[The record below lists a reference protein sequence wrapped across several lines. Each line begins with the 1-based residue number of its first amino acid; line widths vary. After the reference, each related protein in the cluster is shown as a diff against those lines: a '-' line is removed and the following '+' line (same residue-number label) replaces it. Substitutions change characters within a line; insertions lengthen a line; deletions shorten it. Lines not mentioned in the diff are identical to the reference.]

1 MTEVDTF
8 DQEILAQI
16 NKKQA
21 IEAMSGIYSH
31 LPPALIEQVYDFCN
45 DSKMAEYNEYIYL
58 QDNYNQLSA
67 NQLKK
72 YYKLHNKMIKQF
84 KDLPHHAKYGKDEV
98 LPQTIEV
105 IENRPTVAGNS
116 EFIPDNRILDLVY
129 EEPTVLQ
136 IPSGRLQ

>member
-21 IEAMSGIYSH
+21 IEAMSGLYSH

-45 DSKMAEYNEYIYL
+45 DSKMADYNEYIYL

-72 YYKLHNKMIKQF
+72 YYKLHNKMIKHF
-84 KDLPHHAKYGKDEV
+84 KDLPTHTKFAKDEV

-105 IENRPTVAGNS
+105 IETRVS
-116 EFIPDNRILDLVY
+116 
-129 EEPTVLQ
+129 
-136 IPSGRLQ
+136 

>member
-84 KDLPHHAKYGKDEV
+84 KDLPHHTKYGKDEV
-98 LPQTIEV
+98 LPQTIEI
-105 IENRPTVAGNS
+105 IENRPIVAGNS
-116 EFIPDNRILDLVY
+116 EFIPDNRFMDLEE

-136 IPSGRLQ
+136 IPSGRIQ

>member
-16 NKKQA
+16 NKEQA

-45 DSKMAEYNEYIYL
+45 DSKMADYNEYIYL

-84 KDLPHHAKYGKDEV
+84 KDLPTHTKFAKDEV
-98 LPQTIEV
+98 LPQTIEI
-105 IENRPTVAGNS
+105 IENRPIVAGNS
-116 EFIPDNRILDLVY
+116 EFIPDNRFMDFE

-136 IPSGRLQ
+136 IPSGRIQ

>member
-21 IEAMSGIYSH
+21 IEAMSGLYSH

-45 DSKMAEYNEYIYL
+45 DSKMADYNEYIYL

-72 YYKLHNKMIKQF
+72 YYKLHNKMINILKTS
-84 KDLPHHAKYGKDEV
+84 LLTLNSLRTKYYHK
-98 LPQTIEV
+98 L
-105 IENRPTVAGNS
+105 
-116 EFIPDNRILDLVY
+116 
-129 EEPTVLQ
+129 
-136 IPSGRLQ
+136 